1 MNIRNIKNNKIF
13 KIKAFSLVELI
24 VTVAVIGILSSI
36 AIPMYDSYSVR
47 AKLVES
53 LSALDQLK
61 QLSMDYYNQNGAL
74 PAAITDLTGVT
85 AGSYNSNIISKVNV
99 TSAGVLQVFLGTI
112 IPRVSGQTD
121 AVLNLVPTVSGNIVK
136 WECGSLSIPSNYL
149 PSGCKVGVG
158 PN

>member
-1 MNIRNIKNNKIF
+1 MNIKINKIF
-13 KIKAFSLVELI
+13 KTKAFSLVELI

-74 PAAITDLTGVT
+74 PGAITDLTGVT
-85 AGSYNSNIISKVNV
+85 ADSYNSAIISKVNV

-112 IPRVSGQTD
+112 IPRASGQTD

-136 WECGSLSIPSNYL
+136 WECGSLSISGNYL
-149 PSGCKVGVG
+149 PSGCKTGVG

>member
-1 MNIRNIKNNKIF
+1 MNIKNIKNNKIF

-36 AIPMYDSYSVR
+36 AIPMYDSYAVR

-53 LSALDQLK
+53 LSALEQLK

-74 PAAITDLTGVT
+74 PAAITDLTVVT
-85 AGSYNSNIISKVNV
+85 AGSYNSAIISKVNV

-112 IPRVSGQTD
+112 IPRSSGQTD

-136 WECGSLSIPSNYL
+136 WECGSLSIPANYL
-149 PSGCKVGVG
+149 PSGCKSGVG